1 LRCVAI
7 RPAELLRVRLRS
19 DSSAPRRARNA
30 LEQLTE
36 IEPVREDVLL
46 VASELT
52 TNAVKHSGVGAHA
65 EIELCAELIPDGG
78 LLISVTDAGRSASV
92 PQIRS
97 HKATKPG
104 GFGLPIVE
112 SVSRRW
118 GSERRRG
125 TRVWAELSL

>member
-1 LRCVAI
+1 MRSVAI

-30 LEQLTE
+30 LEHLTE

-52 TNAVKHSGVGAHA
+52 TNAVKHSGAGSDA
-65 EIELCAELIPDGG
+65 EIELCAELISDG
-78 LLISVTDAGRSASV
+78 LLISVTDAGRSGSV
-92 PQIRS
+92 PRIRS
-97 HKATKPG
+97 NKATKPG
-104 GFGLPIVE
+104 GFGLPIVA

-125 TRVWAELSL
+125 TRVWAELPL